1 MGTANNHDIP
11 SESKG
16 IIPRAIS
23 TLFKTMNSSQLKSR
37 KFSIKVSFIEIYNED
52 LIDLLG
58 DNIGIDKPQVTI
70 REDSKG
76 NIIWNGLQEIR
87 VNGVEEVMSHLSR
100 GSQNRQVGAT
110 DMNAQSSRSHAIFS
124 VTMTQ
129 FVNSNNPPN
138 SPVSPTSR
146 PSTPSK
152 VRPGSSL
159 RLSRKLDD
167 SDCVSITSKFHFV
180 DLAGSER
187 LKRTSAIG
195 ERAKEGISINSG
207 LLALG
212 NVISALGDPTKAK
225 HITHIPYRDSKLT
238 RLLQDSLGGNART
251 LMIACVSP
259 TESNLTESLNTL
271 KYANRARNIKNSA
284 SVNSEEIG
292 WNDLDHLRGLVLKLR
307 REIKSLKTTSL
318 PNGLIDANEIC
329 TSGRNTPTMMSGR
342 NTPTMMSGRN
352 TPTMMYG
359 GYGGGSK
366 RSSTSLS
373 IVTNANDVNEVSK
386 SQNDKDIEILEEQL
400 IELQRSYSELSQKY
414 AKTSAELAIHQENM
428 DSTPL
433 NDSSDIVSPT
443 NSKFTSQNS
452 LESITE
458 EVDEELKL
466 ANFQK
471 AVEPVIEEY
480 EKSISNLES
489 QLALTRAALTHTETV
504 MQEQES
510 KLAHAEQV
518 NEQNITLI
526 NELRLKIGNL
536 SEHESTNEQYIRDLE
551 LKLETFV
558 LEQQKDQE
566 MINELKNKIAQLKNN
581 SENSEGYI
589 SDLETRLKGS
599 EEQVEKFSKTIERL
613 EKRLEEREA
622 AYLELEER
630 TKYTLEE
637 NQKLLVYEI
646 DDRDQRIMKLE
657 KKADDLVHEL
667 ELLRR
672 LKSHETEFPDCGRS
686 LSPASLEDYVKK
698 PEQLIVATLETKLLN
713 LQETHSKTVTEFVEI
728 KSKYEECL
736 CEIHELQQQLTEVK
750 LCHSD
755 ILDSSTPSTPSS
767 PTTPRTPKSRFHNLK
782 SSNNTD
788 RMSLPPTLKL
798 NEPSN
803 NNDTASPKRITH
815 HRRTKSLTA
824 EIKDKEKRDK
834 THAEIVQKLQCEI
847 KQLELLHRDKSQGL
861 DAIKQEF
868 ARLECTHRETL
879 EIVEELKDEIKRRDS
894 LTQSDTSSVTTSE
907 CTDYSAATSE
917 LDEHE
922 IILRLREEV
931 EHLKEE
937 QRKALELILQQEKE
951 NLDKDQEVLRIEANI
966 QNLQEQLTKSSVNKT
981 ESVDN
986 NELEQQLVE
995 VQSQDETL
1003 KKQQSEN
1010 NDNELMTL
1018 QCQVKK
1024 LQAEIEDKSQTI
1036 ATLLLRKLE
1045 LEKSIQEL
1053 EQKLVNAQK
1062 ESENVEAIK
1071 EEIKLLNVLKSEQS
1085 LTINQLQAELQETTQ
1100 AKEQALIELNNLKK
1114 DFGAQK
1120 ELVVTL
1126 EGELNQMREEL
1137 TKSKQDNQDVS
1148 KKLEDL
1154 SKLLSDALKQRD
1166 EGENRIQVLEIQL
1179 QELTASNEAN
1189 EQDVSML
1196 REELFNARHK
1206 MGAQNELLAEL
1217 GTQMMAA
1224 EQERDQYLQREKELI
1239 MELEAK
1245 KTEQKTAVAKFES
1258 MISSLQEELAEAKHS
1273 SQLDLNTITKL
1284 KESLASVELHLDD
1297 AKKQDENRS
1306 KVVIGLEVKL
1316 KETNAAILEKEQL
1329 ITTKDAFLKELEAS
1343 TEKAKIQLDNARI
1356 SEAIESER
1364 VNELEVKLCSI
1375 QTRLRECV
1383 SSELVVEVK
1392 VVNPDDNLSNNPEY
1406 VELKASLIKVKAEL
1420 EEAKAAAAEQT
1431 NLIQTLELQIRE
1443 AEKCRDEASTKV
1455 KDASEEINRLKEQC
1469 INLKTELDDAY
1480 KDALIHDFQKVDVSV
1495 VEKLNKQLKKARNE
1509 SKTYQERVD
1518 KLEEMTQKLESEKK
1532 EKEKANE
1539 ELQKQVEKLQ
1549 KELESLAVDFADS
1562 AAKYEDTG
1570 EYLEMQKKQIDGL
1583 DNSLSEIKNI
1593 REVYSSP
1600 TSETSLNASP
1610 ALAKLSSTNEIL
1622 RQTNENLNVKIL
1634 QAQSR
1639 MSILTQK
1646 IKSLENELKTLQ
1658 YVSKDDVSGN
1668 SILRFKEKIQELEA
1682 EKEGLEQANFAFSE
1696 ERKKL
1701 DQKIDSLL
1709 QQLQS
1714 VGQGGNEAATHLS
1727 ELNVKISELENEV
1740 SCEKQKSIEE
1750 HKEMEKEIT
1759 RLTEVNQRLE
1769 KEMSQVG
1776 LKTLKGPLGNVSP
1789 HAGTRTQSLDNSIH
1803 SKLLRQES
1811 TIMQQT
1817 NLIKALQD
1825 KIVELESRSYEDSLQ
1840 EISLSSG
1847 MFATDLDAV
1856 GGFRVSTMSVMSN
1869 ASDAAKKKRP
1879 GVAAIANQP
1888 MTPPPTPPPSHP
1900 IPSAPPTSGSRSST
1914 PGCGSPTP
1922 PTPRIPISS
1931 SRPNS
1936 RNGLN
1941 IDLSN
1946 TPAVELTVEIHKL
1959 HRKVAKM
1966 EGESLENR
1974 HHVETLEN
1982 SLSESETNL
1991 RVAKQQLQ
1999 ILQREK
2005 MDLVDQIKKLRSQLD
2020 ETTAQYENAKSSVQ
2034 EEKKVIETVL
2044 EEERKAKESAEKA
2057 RRQLENR
2064 MEELMAKRSKF
2075 MCF

>member
-1 MGTANNHDIP
+1 ITNFRPESARFKIGINQIQSGYNVTILAYGQTSSGKTHTMGTANNHDIP

-52 LIDLLG
+52 LIDLLA
-58 DNIGIDKPQVTI
+58 DNIGNDNKPQVTI

-318 PNGLIDANEIC
+318 PNGLIDGSEIC
-329 TSGRNTPTMMSGR
+329 SSGRNTPTMMSGR

-359 GYGGGSK
+359 GHGGGSK

-373 IVTNANDVNEVSK
+373 IVTNANEFSK
-386 SQNDKDIEILEEQL
+386 SQNDKDIEMLEEQL

-428 DSTPL
+428 DSSPI
-433 NDSSDIVSPT
+433 NDSSDVVSPT
-443 NSKFTSQNS
+443 NPKFTSQNS

-458 EVDEELKL
+458 EAEEELRL

-536 SEHESTNEQYIRDLE
+536 SEHES
-551 LKLETFV
+551 
-558 LEQQKDQE
+558 
-566 MINELKNKIAQLKNN
+566 
-581 SENSEGYI
+581 YI
-589 SDLETRLKGS
+589 SDLESRLKGS

-713 LQETHSKTVTEFVEI
+713 LQETHSKTITEFAEI

-755 ILDSSTPSTPSS
+755 ILDSDSKSSTPSTPSS

-782 SSNNTD
+782 SSTNTD

-798 NEPSN
+798 NEPR
-803 NNDTASPKRITH
+803 NNDTASPKRISH

-879 EIVEELKDEIKRRDS
+879 EIVEELRDEIKRRDS
-894 LTQSDTSSVTTSE
+894 LTLSDASSVTASE
-907 CTDYSAATSE
+907 CTDYSAVTSE

-951 NLDKDQEVLRIEANI
+951 NQDKDQEVLRIEANI
-966 QNLQEQLTKSSVNKT
+966 QNLQEQLTSVNKSI
-981 ESVDN
+981 EN
-986 NELEQQLVE
+986 NELEQQLVKAKE
-995 VQSQDETL
+995 VQSKEQEEQIDVSINNNDETL
-1003 KKQQSEN
+1003 KKEQSEN
-1010 NDNELMTL
+1010 NDNEFLTL

-1024 LQAEIEDKSQTI
+1024 LQDEIEDKSQTI
-1036 ATLLLRKLE
+1036 ATLLLQKLE

-1062 ESENVEAIK
+1062 ESENVETIK
-1071 EEIKLLNVLKSEQS
+1071 KEIKLLNALKSDQS
-1085 LTINQLQAELQETTQ
+1085 LTINRLQAELQETTQ
-1100 AKEQALIELNNLKK
+1100 AKEQVLIELNNLKK
-1114 DFGAQK
+1114 DFGTQK

-1137 TKSKQDNQDVS
+1137 TKSKQDNQEVS

-1154 SKLLSDALKQRD
+1154 SILLSDTLKQRD

-1189 EQDVSML
+1189 EQDVSIL

-1245 KTEQKTAVAKFES
+1245 KTEQKMAVAKFES

-1273 SQLDLNTITKL
+1273 SQLDLNTIAKL
-1284 KESLASVELHLDD
+1284 RESLATVELHLDD
-1297 AKKQDENRS
+1297 AKKQEENRS
-1306 KVVIGLEVKL
+1306 KFVIGLEVKL

-1329 ITTKDAFLKELEAS
+1329 ISTKDALLKELEAS

-1356 SEAIESER
+1356 SEAIECER

-1383 SSELVVEVK
+1383 SSELVLEVK
-1392 VVNPDDNLSNNPEY
+1392 VLNPDDNLSNNPEY
-1406 VELKASLIKVKAEL
+1406 VELKTSLIKVKAEL
-1420 EEAKAAAAEQT
+1420 EEARAAAAEQT

-1443 AEKCRDEASTKV
+1443 AEKRRDEASSKV
-1455 KDASEEINRLKEQC
+1455 KDAAEEINRLKEQC
-1469 INLKTELDDAY
+1469 INLKAELDDAY

-1549 KELESLAVDFADS
+1549 KELESLTVDFADS

-1570 EYLEMQKKQIDGL
+1570 EYLEKQKKQIDGL
-1583 DNSLSEIKNI
+1583 DNSLLEIKNMK
-1593 REVYSSP
+1593 EVY
-1600 TSETSLNASP
+1600 SETSLNTSP

-1646 IKSLENELKTLQ
+1646 IKSLESELKTLQ

-1682 EKEGLEQANFAFSE
+1682 EKEGLEQANLAFCE

-1714 VGQGGNEAATHLS
+1714 VGQGGNEAATQLS
-1727 ELNVKISELENEV
+1727 ELNVRISELENEV
-1740 SCEKQKSIEE
+1740 SCEKQKSIDE

-1776 LKTLKGPLGNVSP
+1776 LKSLKGPLGNVSP
-1789 HAGTRTQSLDNSIH
+1789 HAGARTQSLDNSIH

-1811 TIMQQT
+1811 TIMQQS

-1825 KIVELESRSYEDSLQ
+1825 KIVELESRNDEESLH
-1840 EISLSSG
+1840 EISLNSG

-1856 GGFRVSTMSVMSN
+1856 
-1869 ASDAAKKKRP
+1869 
-1879 GVAAIANQP
+1879 
-1888 MTPPPTPPPSHP
+1888 
-1900 IPSAPPTSGSRSST
+1900 APPTSGSRSST
-1914 PGCGSPTP
+1914 PGCAS

-1946 TPAVELTVEIHKL
+1946 TPAVELTVEIHRL

-1974 HHVETLEN
+1974 QHVETLEN

-2005 MDLVDQIKKLRSQLD
+2005 MDLVDQIKKLKSQLD

-2044 EEERKAKESAEKA
+2044 EEERRAKESAEKA

-2064 MEELMAKRSKF
+2064 MEELMAKKSKF